1 MFEFLHELSPGY
13 RVIGILLIAV
23 VGHFLVQGLRRLTTY
38 ILTPKE
44 KDEGPVR
51 EVFAKRYPK
60 TATIFVLVV
69 STLTFIIYFVAVGL
83 ILDEFNISL
92 TAYFATATVIGL
104 AVGFGLQGLVQDVV
118 IGLTLVFSD
127 IIDINDVV
135 EVSGQIGRVE
145 RIGMRFTVI
154 VNFHGQRVFVPNR
167 NIGMVNR
174 FRGGAIRAYVDV
186 QVPEDTDEKKMKDA
200 LQSIASAMRAQ
211 HSSIILN
218 DPEIFGIQRAGSGGW
233 RYVRVKFRLWPGQG
247 TLIENTYRQR
257 VIQTM
262 KELTPTFNDHMITV
276 TYRVD

>member
-1 MFEFLHELSPGY
+1 MFEFLQDLSPGY
-13 RVIGILLIAV
+13 RVIGIILIAV
-23 VGHFLVQGLRRLTTY
+23 LGHFLVQGLRKLTTY
-38 ILTPKE
+38 ILIPKQ
-44 KDEGPVR
+44 KDEGRVR

-69 STLTFIIYFVAVGL
+69 STLTFIIYFVAIGL
-83 ILDEFNISL
+83 ILNEFNISL

-127 IIDINDVV
+127 IIDIGDVV

-186 QVPEDTDEKKMKDA
+186 QVPEGTDEKNMEDS

-247 TLIENTYRQR
+247 ALIENTYRQR
-257 VIQTM
+257 VIQKM
-262 KELTPTFNDHMITV
+262 KELNPTFTDHMITV